1 MQTENLTERMARIM
15 KKLVSFALL
24 LASFIA
30 ILMQP
35 TVETPAAA
43 SHSIPVWS
51 VLCYLAVVATAA
63 LFVVRA
69 NREGKVEAQP
79 EMA

>member
-1 MQTENLTERMARIM
+1 MVRTM
-15 KKLVSFALL
+15 KKIVSFILL

-35 TVETPAAA
+35 AVETPVAA
-43 SHSIPVWS
+43 SHPIPMWSI
-51 VLCYLAVVATAA
+51 LCYLAVVAIAVLYVIWT
-63 LFVVRA
+63 
-69 NREGKVEAQP
+69 NREQKTEAQP

>member
-1 MQTENLTERMARIM
+1 MVRTM
-15 KKLVSFALL
+15 KKIISFILL

-35 TVETPAAA
+35 TVETPVAA
-43 SHSIPVWS
+43 SHPIPVWS
-51 VLCYLAVVATAA
+51 ILCYLAVVAIAA
-63 LFVVRA
+63 LFVVWA
-69 NREGKVEAQP
+69 NREVKTEAQP

>member
-1 MQTENLTERMARIM
+1 M
-15 KKLVSFALL
+15 KKIISFILL

-35 TVETPAAA
+35 TVETPVAA
-43 SHSIPVWS
+43 SHPIPVWPI
-51 VLCYLAVVATAA
+51 LCYLAVVAIAA
-63 LFVVRA
+63 LFVVWA
-69 NREGKVEAQP
+69 NREVKTEAQP

>member
-1 MQTENLTERMARIM
+1 MVRTM
-15 KKLVSFALL
+15 KKIVSFILL

-35 TVETPAAA
+35 TVDTPVTV
-43 SHSIPVWS
+43 SHPIPVWS
-51 VLCYLAVVATAA
+51 ILCYLAVVAIAA
-63 LFVVRA
+63 LFVIWT
-69 NREGKVEAQP
+69 NREVKTEAQP